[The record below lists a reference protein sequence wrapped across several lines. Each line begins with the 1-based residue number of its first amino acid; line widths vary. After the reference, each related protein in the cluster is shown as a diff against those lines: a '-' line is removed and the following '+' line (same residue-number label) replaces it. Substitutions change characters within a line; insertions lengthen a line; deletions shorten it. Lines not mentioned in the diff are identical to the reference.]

1 MQIVKTDKGYVS
13 GTMIGEPGKEVS
25 IFRGIP
31 FAAPPVGE
39 LRWKPTQPA
48 AAWDGVRECTKF
60 SAISPQM
67 EMPGVS
73 SPLPM
78 SEDCLYL
85 NVVTP
90 ARQPNEKLPV
100 MVWMHGGGYS
110 MGCGNDRIW
119 NNYRLPRCGVVVV
132 TLNHRLGPFGLL
144 AHPALSKESTDG
156 VSGNYLFLDLIAS
169 LQWIQG
175 NIAAFGGDLD
185 NVTIFGES
193 GGGAKV
199 AVMMSSPLAKG
210 LFHRAICE
218 SGTAMV
224 ISRGKSLAETENDG
238 KKLFKKLGIDPSA
251 KDALEQAR
259 KVPWG
264 KILEASP
271 SMEAPRASTT
281 PPVSDW
287 DAVVDDW
294 LLPDSPENV
303 FRSGSC
309 NAVPLIVSANLGEL
323 TGPGPLVMPF
333 IIPAYVEMLESINKL
348 GRNGYACIFD
358 QVPANWRKEGCV
370 SVHSMELPYV
380 FGDWDNSTDW
390 WKSISMLALQAG
402 VKTADPGLDRTDRNV
417 SEAMMSL
424 WAGFAKTGKPK
435 AQGVPDW
442 PEYTRETDR
451 YLNISS
457 RYEVLTGFSKVAQE

>member
-13 GTMIGEPGKEVS
+13 GTMIGESGKEVA

-31 FAAPPVGE
+31 FAAPPVGD
-39 LRWKPTQPA
+39 LRWKPPQPA
-48 AAWDGVRECTKF
+48 ASWDGVRECTHF

-67 EMPGVS
+67 EMPGVP

-85 NVVTP
+85 NVITP

-110 MGCGNDRIW
+110 VGSGNDRIW
-119 NNYRLPRCGVVVV
+119 NNYRLPQCGVVLV
-132 TLNHRLGPFGLL
+132 TPNHRLGGFGLL
-144 AHPALSKESTDG
+144 AHPALSKESPKG

-169 LQWIQG
+169 LQWIQK
-175 NIAAFGGDLD
+175 NIAAFGGDPD

-199 AVMMSSPLAKG
+199 CVMMSSPLAKG

-224 ISRGKSLAETENDG
+224 ISRGKPLSETENDG
-238 KKLFKKLGIDPSA
+238 KTLFKKLGIDPSV

-259 KVPWG
+259 KAPWG

-271 SMEAPRASTT
+271 TMGPLGGNDL
-281 PPVSDW
+281 PVSEW
-287 DAVVDDW
+287 DAAIDGWV
-294 LLPDSPENV
+294 LPDSPKNI

-323 TGPGPLVMPF
+323 TGPGLLVMPV
-333 IIPAYVEMLESINKL
+333 IVPAYVDMLESLSKL

-358 QVPANWRKEGCV
+358 QVPANWRKGGFV
-370 SVHSMELPYV
+370 SVHGIELPYV

-390 WKSISMLALQAG
+390 WQSLSIQATQAG
-402 VKTADPGLDRTDRNV
+402 AKTVDPGLDRTDRNV
-417 SEAMMSL
+417 SETMMSL
-424 WAGFAKTGKPK
+424 WASFAKTGKPE

-442 PEYTRETDR
+442 PEYTRKTDR
-451 YLNISS
+451 YFNISS
-457 RYEVLTGFSKVAQE
+457 RCNVLTGFSKVAQE

>member
-1 MQIVKTDKGYVS
+1 
-13 GTMIGEPGKEVS
+13 MIGESGKEVS

-31 FAAPPVGE
+31 FAAPPVEE
-39 LRWKPTQPA
+39 LRWKPPQPV

-60 SAISPQM
+60 SAISPQR
-67 EMPGVS
+67 EMPGMP

-85 NVVTP
+85 NVLTP
-90 ARQPNEKLPV
+90 ARQPDEKLPV

-110 MGCGNDRIW
+110 VGSGNDRIW
-119 NNYRLPRCGVVVV
+119 NNYRLPQCGVVLV

-144 AHPALSKESTDG
+144 AHPALSKESSTG

-169 LQWIQG
+169 LQWIQR
-175 NIAAFGGDLD
+175 NIAAFGGDPD

-199 AVMMSSPLAKG
+199 SVMISSPLAKG

-224 ISRGKSLAETENDG
+224 ISRGKPLGETENDG
-238 KKLFKKLGIDPSA
+238 KKLFKKLGINSSA
-251 KDALEQAR
+251 KNVLEQAR
-259 KVPWG
+259 KAPWG

-271 SMEAPRASTT
+271 MMEPIRGNTL
-281 PPVSDW
+281 PVSEW
-287 DAVVDDW
+287 DAAIDGWV
-294 LLPDSPENV
+294 LPDSPKNI

-323 TGPGPLVMPF
+323 TGPGLLVMPV
-333 IIPAYVEMLESINKL
+333 IVPAYVDMLESINKL

-358 QVPANWRKEGCV
+358 QVPANWRKDGFV
-370 SVHSMELPYV
+370 SVHGIELPYV

-390 WKSISMLALQAG
+390 WKSISMQALQAG
-402 VKTADPGLDRTDRNV
+402 AKTADPGLDRTDRYV
-417 SEAMMSL
+417 SETMMSL
-424 WAGFAKTGKPK
+424 WASFAKTGKPE
-435 AQGVPDW
+435 AQGVQDW
-442 PEYTRETDR
+442 PAYTALNNS
-451 YLNISS
+451 YLYINKTL
-457 RYEVLTGFSKVAQE
+457 EVKTGFSEISK